1 LKLNGGQILHI
12 TLSGYYGFD
21 NAGDEALLSAI
32 TSSIERLAPEADFT
46 VFSGLPHRTQELHG
60 ISAVYYMNFWKIIK
74 TLKNTDLLISGGGSI
89 FQDITSGRSLPYYI
103 GIVALARFFDKPVI
117 FYAQGVGPI
126 TRGLSRFLMRLI
138 GNHATIITLRDQNSM
153 DYLHSIGVK
162 QPPMKV
168 TADPVFTLQPTEKN
182 ITEMKQYFSQVN
194 SENRPAIGV
203 SLRQWQTLDEYA
215 ETFAALLDKYYDKGY
230 SIIFIPMEYPE
241 DIAAGEKVAALMQ
254 RPSVVL
260 QDHLTS
266 TQLLAL
272 VGELKLLIGMR
283 LHSLIFAASMGVPMA
298 GISYDPKVDSF
309 LERFGQESLP
319 VDENAMQKQIDHI
332 LEQDE
337 SEFSKQALALQQQA
351 SENARLAL
359 SLLEKPE
366 KAKPQED
373 KDESLMSV
381 ESSRSTGRNFI
392 WVAITMFFAKVF
404 GLLRDVLFARIF
416 GTTAFADAFQ
426 TIFGVPQLL
435 FTAIGNALSAINIP
449 NLTGLMK
456 GEKSKERK
464 EYVDNL
470 MAQIT
475 LIFGILSLLGVLLS
489 PLIVRIWGFE
499 GQARDVVL
507 ILCMIMM
514 PCLLF
519 VNLAYFCA
527 GILQTHR
534 YFLLSSLIAIPF
546 NVLIILAI
554 IFRGDN
560 IIFIGAITT
569 AGWFLQ
575 FFIQY
580 PQMRRLGYRLW
591 GKISFKSPESQNL
604 YRSLVPVVLGY
615 SVLQISLSV
624 DRTFGTFLSEGT
636 ASALSYGSNLFLTT
650 SGIFIMAMSIVIFP
664 RLAKY
669 CQQKNFPKIIELLGT
684 IWQTMLFVLLPYML
698 LIIFFH
704 RDIVYIIF
712 EFGGGAFND
721 ESTALSATAFLFYS
735 FAAVGYACQE
745 IFNRVFYAFKRYR
758 VPATASVVCIV
769 LNVLLTFAVY
779 RTYGIAGISIT
790 TAFSMLLYAG
800 ILFFFLRKKLGA
812 GMGLSVMFGLV
823 RCVPPLMAMLL
834 VFLIAQRVVGSS
846 TLMALATMAVGGVAY
861 LAVAFVMG
869 FGKILKR

>member
-1 LKLNGGQILHI
+1 MHI

-32 TSSIERLAPEADFT
+32 TSSIGRLAPEADFT
-46 VFSGLPHRTQELHG
+46 VFSGLPHRTQELHD
-60 ISAVYYMNFWKIIK
+60 ISAVYYLNLWKIIK
-74 TLKNTDLLISGGGSI
+74 TLRSTDLLISGGGSI

-126 TRGLSRFLMRLI
+126 KRGLSRFLMRLI
-138 GNHATIITLRDQNSM
+138 GNHATIITLRDKDSM
-153 DYLHSIGVK
+153 DYLHSIGVN

-182 ITEMKQYFSQVN
+182 IVEMKQYFLQVN
-194 SENRPAIGV
+194 LEGRPSIGV
-203 SLRQWQTLDEYA
+203 SLREWQTLNDYA
-215 ETFAALLDKYYDKGY
+215 GTFAALLDMYYDKGY
-230 SIIFIPMEYPE
+230 SVIFIPMEYPD
-241 DIAAGEKVAALMQ
+241 DITAGEKVAALMQ

-266 TQLLAL
+266 TQLLAF

-283 LHSLIFAASMGVPMA
+283 LHSLIFAANRGVPMV
-298 GISYDPKVDSF
+298 GVSYDPKVDSF
-309 LERFGQESLP
+309 LEMFGQESLP

-332 LEQDE
+332 LGQDE
-337 SEFSKQALALQQQA
+337 SEFRNQALVLQQQA
-351 SENARLAL
+351 NENVCLAL
-359 SLLEKPE
+359 SLLKKNEPE
-366 KAKPQED
+366 EAQQPED
-373 KDESLMSV
+373 NDESLMSA

-392 WVAITMFFAKVF
+392 WVAITIFFAKVL
-404 GLLRDVLFARIF
+404 GLLREVLFGRMF
-416 GTTAFADAFQ
+416 GTTAVADAFQ

-449 NLTGLMK
+449 YLTGLMK
-456 GEKSKERK
+456 GEHSKERK
-464 EYVDNL
+464 EYVDNF

-475 LIFGILSLLGVLLS
+475 LIFGVLSILGVVLS

-580 PQMRRLGYRLW
+580 PQLRRLGYRLW
-591 GKISFKSPESQNL
+591 GKISFKSPESRNL
-604 YRSLVPVVLGY
+604 YRNLVPVILGY
-615 SVLQISLSV
+615 AVLQISLLV
-624 DRTFGTFLSEGT
+624 DRGFGTFLPEGT
-636 ASALSYGSNLFLTT
+636 ASALGYGSNLFLTT

-669 CQQKNFPKIIELLGT
+669 CQQKDFTKIIELLGT

-698 LIIFFH
+698 IIIFFH
-704 RDIVYIIF
+704 RDIISIIF
-712 EFGGGAFND
+712 ERGGGEFNY
-721 ESTALSATAFLFYS
+721 ESTTLTATAFLFYS

-758 VPATASVVCIV
+758 VPAIASVVCIV
-769 LNVLLTFAVY
+769 LNVLLTFMVY

-790 TAFSMLLYAG
+790 TAFCMLLYAG
-800 ILFFFLRKKLGA
+800 ILLFFLRKKLGA
-812 GMGLSVMFGLV
+812 GMGLSVIFGLV
-823 RCVPPLMAMLL
+823 RCMPPLLAMLL
-834 VFLIAQRVVGSS
+834 VFFVARRVYGDSMLI
-846 TLMALATMAVGGVAY
+846 ALATMAAGGAVY
-861 LAVAFVMG
+861 LAVAFAMG